1 MLRSLFIAA
10 SIVCAMAMSIN
21 ADDSVLELAEGK
33 LTVKAPANWKSKQPS
48 IRIIE
53 KEFTIPSSD
62 GDGRCTIMQASGSVQ
77 ANVDRWI
84 AQVEQPD
91 GSSSK
96 EKAKTATKKV
106 GDLEVNTFD
115 LSGTYLD
122 RPGGPAA
129 GGAVSK
135 KEKYRVLAGIVNTK
149 KAGTYF
155 FKFYGPE
162 KLVAEN
168 EKAFNEMLESA
179 KEK

>member
-1 MLRSLFIAA
+1 MLKRFLTAA
-10 SIVCAMAMSIN
+10 SIVCFLAAPLMAE
-21 ADDSVLELAEGK
+21 DGVVELAEGK
-33 LTVKAPANWKSKQPS
+33 LSVKAPAAWKTKQP
-48 IRIIE
+48 IVRIIE
-53 KEFTIPSSD
+53 KEFTISSSE
-62 GDGRCTIMQASGSVQ
+62 GDGRCTIMQATGSVQ

-106 GDLEVNTFD
+106 GDIELNTFD

-122 RPGGPAA
+122 SRGPGTP
-129 GGAVSK
+129 VSK
-135 KEKYRVLAGIVNTK
+135 KEKYRVLAGILNTK
-149 KAGTYF
+149 KSGTYF

-168 EKAFNEMLESA
+168 EKAFSEMLESA

>member
-1 MLRSLFIAA
+1 MLKRFLVAA
-10 SIVCAMAMSIN
+10 CVVCILTVSVN
-21 ADDSVLELAEGK
+21 AEDSVIELAEGK
-33 LTVKAPANWKSKQPS
+33 LTLKAPASWKTKQP
-48 IRIIE
+48 IVRIIE
-53 KEFTIPSSD
+53 KEFTISSSE
-62 GDGRCTIMQASGSVQ
+62 GDGRCTIMQASGSLQ

-96 EKAKTATKKV
+96 EKAKTATMKV
-106 GDLEVNTFD
+106 GDMEVNTFD

-122 RPGGPAA
+122 SRGPGTP
-129 GGAVSK
+129 VSK
-135 KEKYRVLAGIVNTK
+135 KEKYRVLAGILNTK

-155 FKFYGPE
+155 IKFYGPE

-168 EKAFNEMLESA
+168 EKAFKEMLESA

>member
-1 MLRSLFIAA
+1 VLRRFFIAA
-10 SIVCAMAMSIN
+10 SMVCLVTVSAVAE
-21 ADDSVLELAEGK
+21 DGVLELAEGK
-33 LTVKAPANWKSKQPS
+33 LTVKAPASWKTKQPAV
-48 IRIIE
+48 RIIE
-53 KEFTIPSSD
+53 KEFTISSSD

-122 RPGGPAA
+122 RPGGPV
-129 GGAVSK
+129 GAVTK
-135 KEKYRVLAGIVNTK
+135 KEKYRVLAGILNTK
-149 KAGTYF
+149 KSGTYF

-162 KLVAEN
+162 KLVADN

>member
-1 MLRSLFIAA
+1 MLKRCFMAA
-10 SIVCAMAMSIN
+10 SFVCLLSVSAVAE
-21 ADDSVLELAEGK
+21 DGVLELAEGK
-33 LTVKAPANWKSKQPS
+33 LTVKAPAAWKTKQPVV
-48 IRIIE
+48 RIIE

-96 EKAKTATKKV
+96 EKAKTSTKKV
-106 GDLEVNTFD
+106 GDMEVNVFD

-122 RPGGPAA
+122 SRGPGTPTA
-129 GGAVSK
+129 K
-135 KEKYRVLAGIVNTK
+135 KEKYRVLAGILNTK
-149 KAGTYF
+149 KSGTYF

-162 KLVAEN
+162 KLVADN